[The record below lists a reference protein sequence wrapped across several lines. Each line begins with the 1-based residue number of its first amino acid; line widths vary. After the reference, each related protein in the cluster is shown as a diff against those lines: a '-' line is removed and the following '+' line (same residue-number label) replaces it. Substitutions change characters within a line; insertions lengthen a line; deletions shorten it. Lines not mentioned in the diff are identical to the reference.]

1 MGSREESG
9 NRSIR
14 IRLYGIV
21 QGVGFRPFAAKLA
34 YSLGITGM
42 VTNCSGG
49 LVDITACGTA
59 VQLDAFQ
66 RRLLDEKPQNALIV
80 HLETEDIPYIRYDSF
95 TIEPSGAAEG
105 PVFISPDLCVCEAC
119 LDELADERNAR
130 FAHPFISC
138 MACGPR
144 YSIIEDAPYDRCA
157 TAMRDF
163 AMCEDCAAQYGNR
176 EDRRYHAQ
184 TISCHRCG
192 PFLLYRDSVG
202 GETAHEDAFNNA
214 VKALRMG
221 KVVAVKGIGGYH
233 LCCDPFDQDAVLR
246 LREIKRR
253 ELKPFAV
260 MFPDLDAMGRYA
272 HISPQEEA
280 LLTCGARPIVLL
292 KQKKN
297 DLAPA
302 VCSDSR
308 LLGAFLPYTP
318 LQVLLMRSA
327 GPLVMTS
334 ANISEEPIT
343 KDDGPM
349 LAWPGLDG
357 VLYNTRRI
365 TARADDSV
373 AKVSAGRTQMIR
385 RSRGY
390 VPLPVI
396 LRGEPK
402 GAVFAAGG
410 QLKSAFC
417 LASGRFAY
425 MGPHIGDLDHDGCI
439 HAYRESLERLQ
450 KLLRISPELAVCDL
464 HPGYASTA
472 LAQETGLPLLRVQ
485 HHHAHIASVM
495 AEHGLEG
502 PVIGVAFD
510 GTGWGC
516 DSTVWGG
523 EFFVCRGNRFERA
536 GHIKS
541 VRFLGGD
548 EGMKDAAKSAMFY
561 LRDAGLDAHIRDERW
576 PLIRA
581 ALDNGVNTHGNS
593 GLGRL
598 FDAASAVLGVCAY
611 NRYEGECAIKLENLA
626 ARAMEQGTEPVP
638 MAFAVSQKDGI
649 LVADAAPVICALAQS
664 GCAKEALALGFHIA
678 VADMALE
685 LCTRLRCKT
694 GISTVTLSG
703 GVFQN
708 AVLLQDMMDKLA
720 VKGFA
725 VYVNEKV
732 PPNDGG
738 ISLGQAQIGLGHL
751 NGKEYEPCV

>member
-1 MGSREESG
+1 MAAREEKEPRG
-9 NRSIR
+9 LK

-21 QGVGFRPFAAKLA
+21 QGVGFRPFVVKLA
-34 YSLGITGM
+34 FLLGITGT
-42 VTNCSGG
+42 VKNSGG

-59 VQLDAFQ
+59 EQLDAFQ
-66 RRLLDEKPQNALIV
+66 RRLLAEKPEKALIV
-80 HLETEDIPYIRYDSF
+80 HHETEDIPVAWYDSF
-95 TIEPSGAAEG
+95 TIQPSGEAEG
-105 PVFISPDLCVCEAC
+105 PVFVSPDLCVCDAC
-119 LDELADERNAR
+119 LDELADGRDERFR
-130 FAHPFISC
+130 HPFISC

-144 YSIIEDAPYDRCA
+144 YSIIEGAPYDRD
-157 TAMRDF
+157 TTTMRDF
-163 AMCEDCAAQYGNR
+163 EMCEACAGQYGDR

-192 PFLLYRDSVG
+192 PFLIYKDRGG
-202 GETAHEDAFNNA
+202 GETTHEAAFNDA
-214 VKALRMG
+214 IKALSAG
-221 KVVAVKGIGGYH
+221 GVVAVKGIGGYH
-233 LCCDPFDQDAVLR
+233 LCCDPFDQNAVLW
-246 LREIKRR
+246 LRELKHR

-260 MFPDLDAMGRYA
+260 MFQGLDGVRRYA
-272 HISPQEEA
+272 HVSPQEEA
-280 LLTCGARPIVLL
+280 LLLSGARPIVLL
-292 KQKKN
+292 KQKEN

-302 VCSDSR
+302 VCGDSR

-318 LQVLLMRSA
+318 LHALLTQA
-327 GPLVMTS
+327 VGPLVMTS
-334 ANISEEPIT
+334 ANVSEEPIV

-365 TARADDSV
+365 AARVDDSV
-373 AKVSAGRTQMIR
+373 AKVSAGQMQIIR

-390 VPLPVI
+390 APLPVI
-396 LRGEPK
+396 LRGESQ

-425 MGPHIGDLDHDGCI
+425 VGPHIGDLDNDGCI
-439 HAYRESLERLQ
+439 NAYRESLERLQ

-464 HPGYASTA
+464 HPGYASTT
-472 LAQETGLPLLRVQ
+472 LAEETGLPLLRVQ
-485 HHHAHIASVM
+485 HHQAHIASVM
-495 AEHGLEG
+495 AEHGLEE

-516 DSTVWGG
+516 DNTVWGG
-523 EFFVCRGNRFERA
+523 EFLVCRGNRFERA

-561 LRDAGLDAHIRDERW
+561 LHDAALDGHIRDERW
-576 PLIRA
+576 TLIQA

-593 GLGRL
+593 GMGRL

-626 ARAMEQGTEPVP
+626 AQALEQGTEPVP
-638 MAFAVSQKDGI
+638 MAFAVSEKDDI
-649 LVADAAPVICALAQS
+649 LVADAAPVISALAQGS
-664 GCAKEALALGFHIA
+664 QSKEALALGFHRA
-678 VADMALE
+678 VADMAVA
-685 LCTRLRCKT
+685 LCARLRGRT
-694 GISTVTLSG
+694 GINKVALSG

-708 AVLLQDMMDKLA
+708 AVLLGDMMDKLTA
-720 VKGFA
+720 RGFA
-725 VYVNEKV
+725 VYTNEKV

-738 ISLGQAQIGLGHL
+738 ISLGQAQIGLWHL
-751 NGKEYEPCV
+751 SGKEYEPCV